1 MAGNNRYDVVIVGGS
16 YAGLSAAMSLGRS
29 LRNVLIIDSGLP
41 CNRQTPHSHNFI
53 THDGETPKAIAEK
66 AREQVLKYK
75 TVSIQPGLAVSAV
88 KKEDGFELTTAD
100 GTRFFARKLL
110 FATGVKD
117 LMPAIPGFAECWGIT
132 VIHCPYCHGYEV
144 KQEKTGI
151 MSNGDIGF
159 EFSKLIA
166 NLTPDLTLFTNG
178 KSTLSLE
185 QLEKLQKHKI
195 TVVETEIAGFEHSN
209 GQLKQV
215 LLKDG
220 STMPLKAMYA
230 KIPFIQHCDIPVQL
244 GCTLTEQGYLAVDML
259 GRTSVPGVYAAGDNT
274 AMMRAVSLAVAGG
287 GMAGAGINKELVEES
302 F

>member
-1 MAGNNRYDVVIVGGS
+1 MAGNNRYDVIIVGGS
-16 YAGLSAAMSLGRS
+16 YAGLSAAMTLGRS
-29 LRNVLIIDSGLP
+29 LRKVLIIDSGLP

-53 THDGETPKAIAEK
+53 THDGETPRAIADK
-66 AREQVLKYK
+66 AREQVLKYE
-75 TVSIQPGLAVSAV
+75 TVSIQQGIAVSAA
-88 KKEDGFELTTAD
+88 KRENGFELITAD
-100 GTRFFARKLL
+100 GVGFFARKLL

-117 LMPAIPGFAECWGIT
+117 LMPDIPGFAECWGIT

-159 EFSKLIA
+159 EFSKLVA
-166 NLTPDLTLFTNG
+166 NLTKQLTLFTNG

-185 QLEKLQKHKI
+185 QQEKFQKHNI
-195 TVVETEIAGFEHSN
+195 AVVETEIAGFEHSN

-220 STMPLKAMYA
+220 SAMRLKAMYA
-230 KIPFIQHCDIPVQL
+230 KLPFVQHCDIPVQL
-244 GCTLTEQGYLAVDML
+244 GCALTEQGYISVDML
-259 GRTSVPGVYAAGDNT
+259 GRTSVAGVYAAGDNT

-287 GMAGAGINKELVEES
+287 GMAGAGINKELAEES

>member
-1 MAGNNRYDVVIVGGS
+1 MAGNSQYDVIIVGGS

-29 LRNVLIIDSGLP
+29 LRKVLIIDSGLP

-53 THDGETPKAIAEK
+53 THDGETPKAIADK
-66 AREQVLKYK
+66 AREQVLKYE
-75 TVSIQPGLAVSAV
+75 TVGIQQGLAVSAIKV
-88 KKEDGFELTTAD
+88 ENGFELTTAD
-100 GTRFFARKLL
+100 GAVLTTRKLL

-144 KQEKTGI
+144 KQQKTGI

-159 EFSKLIA
+159 DFSKLIA
-166 NLTPDLTLFTNG
+166 NLTTDLTLFTNG

-185 QLEKLQKHKI
+185 QQSALQKHNI
-195 TVVETEIAGFEHSN
+195 SVVETEIAGFEHSN

-215 LLKDG
+215 LFKDG

-230 KIPFIQHCDIPVQL
+230 KTPFVQHCDIPVQL
-244 GCTLTEQGYLAVDML
+244 GCALTEQGYLAVDML

>member
-1 MAGNNRYDVVIVGGS
+1 MAGKSKYDVIIVGGS

-29 LRNVLIIDSGLP
+29 LRKVLIIDSGLP

-53 THDGETPKAIAEK
+53 THDGEPPKAIAEK
-66 AREQVLKYK
+66 ALEQVLKYDTI
-75 TVSIQPGLAVSAV
+75 TVQPGIAV
-88 KKEDGFELTTAD
+88 KAAKNDNSFALTTGD
-100 GTRFFARKLL
+100 GAEFSARKLL
-110 FATGVKD
+110 FATGIKD

-151 MSNGDIGF
+151 MSNGDMAF
-159 EFSKLIA
+159 EFSKLVN
-166 NLTPDLTLFTNG
+166 NLTKDLTLFTNG
-178 KSTLSLE
+178 RSTFSTE
-185 QLEKLQKHKI
+185 QSEKLQAHNI
-195 TVVETEIAGFEHSN
+195 AVVETEITGFDHDN

-220 STMPLKAMYA
+220 AAIPLKAMYA
-230 KIPFIQHCDIPVQL
+230 KIPFVQHCDIPEQL
-244 GCTLTEQGYLAVDML
+244 GCALNEHGYLSVDML
-259 GRTSVPGVYAAGDNT
+259 GRTTVPGIYAAGDNT

-287 GMAGAGINKELVEES
+287 GMAGAAINKELAEES

>member
-1 MAGNNRYDVVIVGGS
+1 MAGNNRYDVIIVGGS

-29 LRNVLIIDSGLP
+29 LRKVLIIDSGLP

-53 THDGETPKAIAEK
+53 THDGETPKAIADK
-66 AREQVLKYK
+66 AREQVMKYE
-75 TVSIQPGLAVSAV
+75 TVHIQQGLAVSATKV
-88 KKEDGFELTTAD
+88 ENGFELTTAD
-100 GTRFFARKLL
+100 GTVLFTRKLL

-117 LMPAIPGFAECWGIT
+117 LMLPIPGFAECWGIT

-144 KQEKTGI
+144 KQQKTGI

-159 EFSKLIA
+159 DFCKLIA

-185 QLEKLQKHKI
+185 QLEKLQKHTI
-195 TVVETEIAGFEHSN
+195 TVVETEIAGIEHSN

-220 STMPLKAMYA
+220 SAMPLNVMYA
-230 KIPFIQHCDIPVQL
+230 KIPFVQHCDIPVQL
-244 GCTLTEQGYLAVDML
+244 GCALNEQGYIAVDLL

>member
-1 MAGNNRYDVVIVGGS
+1 MAGNNSYDVIIAGGS

-29 LRNVLIIDSGLP
+29 LRKVLIIDSGLP

-53 THDGETPKAIAEK
+53 THDGETPKAIADK
-66 AREQVLKYK
+66 AREQVLKYE
-75 TVSIQPGLAVSAV
+75 TVHIQHGVAVSAT
-88 KKEDGFELTTAD
+88 KTADGFELTTRD
-100 GTRFFARKLL
+100 GAVLTTRKLL
-110 FATGVKD
+110 FTTGVKD
-117 LMPAIPGFAECWGIT
+117 LMPPIPGFAECWGIT

-151 MSNGDIGF
+151 MSNGEIGF
-159 EFSKLIA
+159 DFCKLIA
-166 NLTPDLTLFTNG
+166 NLTSDLTLFTNG

-185 QLEKLQKHKI
+185 QQSTLQKHNI
-195 TVVETEIAGFEHSN
+195 AVVETEIARFEHSN

-220 STMPLKAMYA
+220 SAMPLKAMYA
-230 KIPFIQHCDIPVQL
+230 KIPFVQHCDIPVQL
-244 GCTLTEQGYLAVDML
+244 GCAVTEQGYIAVDLL
-259 GRTSVPGVYAAGDNT
+259 GRTSVAGVYAAGDNT

>member
-1 MAGNNRYDVVIVGGS
+1 MAGSNRYDVIIVGGN

-29 LRNVLIIDSGLP
+29 LRKVLIIDSGLP

-53 THDGETPKAIAEK
+53 THDGETPKAIADK
-66 AREQVLKYK
+66 AREQVLKYE
-75 TVSIQPGLAVSAV
+75 TVHMQPGLAVSAT
-88 KKEDGFELTTAD
+88 KNENGFELTTAD
-100 GTRFFARKLL
+100 GAVFFARKIL
-110 FATGVKD
+110 FTTGVKD

-151 MSNGDIGF
+151 MSNGDTGF
-159 EFSKLIA
+159 EFSKLVA
-166 NLTPDLTLFTNG
+166 NLTKDLTLFTNG

-185 QLEKLQKHKI
+185 QQEQLKVHNI
-195 TVVETEIAGFEHSN
+195 AVVETEIARFEHSN

-220 STMPLKAMYA
+220 SSIPLKAMYA
-230 KIPFIQHCDIPVQL
+230 KIPFVQHCDIPVQL
-244 GCTLTEQGYLAVDML
+244 GCALTEQGYLSVDML

-287 GMAGAGINKELVEES
+287 GMAGAGINKELVDES

>member
-1 MAGNNRYDVVIVGGS
+1 MAESKNYDVIIVGGS

-53 THDGETPKAIAEK
+53 THDGETPKAIADK
-66 AREQVLKYK
+66 AREQVLKYN
-75 TVSIQPGLAVSAV
+75 TVRMQHGLAVSATKV
-88 KKEDGFELTTAD
+88 EQGFELTTAD
-100 GTRFFARKLL
+100 GAVLTTRKLL
-110 FATGVKD
+110 FTTGVKD
-117 LMPAIPGFAECWGIT
+117 LMPGIPGFAECWGIS

-144 KQEKTGI
+144 KAEKTGI

-159 EFSKLIA
+159 EFSKLVA
-166 NLTPDLTLFTNG
+166 NLTPDLTLLTNG
-178 KSTLSLE
+178 QSTLSLE
-185 QLEKLQKHKI
+185 QHTKLQQHNI
-195 TVVETEIAGFEHSN
+195 AVVETEIAGFEHSD

-220 STMPLKAMYA
+220 SAMPLKAMYA
-230 KIPFIQHCDIPVQL
+230 KIPFVQHCDIPVQL
-244 GCTLTEQGYLAVDML
+244 GCTLTEQGYIAVDML

-287 GMAGAGINKELVEES
+287 GMAGAGINKELVEEL